1 MKAVILAAG
10 RGSRLGR
17 PHPKCLTEIVP
28 GRTIL
33 GTIVDALEPLV
44 GRQSIRVVVGY
55 RQDSVRE
62 AFPDLE
68 YVHNG
73 AFHRTNT
80 AKSLL
85 LALAGTAEG
94 DVLWVNGDV
103 VAEPAVYEAVLRCP
117 ATCMAVRYGRVGE
130 EEMKFLLDDGGCIS
144 RVSKEVCGGLGE
156 AVGVNK
162 VVAEDLPALV
172 ASLEACGDGDYF
184 EKAIEYAIARG
195 VRVIPVDVSAYR
207 CEEIDFPSDLARVRA
222 WFGRTGPGTPDP

>member
-10 RGSRLGR
+10 RGSRLGQ

-33 GTIVDALEPLV
+33 GLIVGALEPLV
-44 GRQSIRVVVGY
+44 GRHGIRVVVGY
-55 RQDSVRE
+55 RQDRVRE

-68 YVHNG
+68 YVHNE

-85 LALAGTAEG
+85 MALAEMEGT
-94 DVLWVNGDV
+94 DVLWINGDV
-103 VAEPAVYEAVLRCP
+103 VAEPGVYEAVLRCP

-130 EEMKFLLDDGGCIS
+130 EEMKFLLDADGYIS
-144 RVSKEVCGGLGE
+144 KVSKEVFDGLGE

-162 VVAEDLPALV
+162 VVAEDLPAFV

-184 EKAIEYAIARG
+184 EKAIEYAIDKG
-195 VRVIPVDVSAYR
+195 MRVVPVDVSSYR

-222 WFGRTGPGTPDP
+222 WFGRSGVNAAEP